1 MWRRPRVIAALIGT
15 GTGLTGWIAV
25 APSFESAVGHRIDR
39 FGLPWPLIGA
49 AVLLAIVTATAAA
62 WWPSRAVTRI
72 PIVLA
77 LSARPPRPKP
87 ARRSAVAAVALLA
100 TGVTCLAR
108 AHQTNQW
115 LIIGGTLATALGLLF
130 ASPLAIRI
138 LPLAGG
144 RLPIATRLALRDL
157 GRYQARSAAALAAIS
172 LALAIP
178 VATVVVASAA
188 KHTAATAIGNLSD
201 RQLIVRVGRHAAP
214 LVPVRTPA
222 QLASLQ
228 AQVDRLASSLGGAT
242 VIPLNLPIDPDSQV
256 ESGLDGDGSG
266 RPAIDLGYSS
276 GPNTLKAV
284 PLFVATPEL
293 LSHYGI
299 SPGSVAPD
307 TDVLTVR
314 GEQNL
319 QFAGIRERGK
329 QPKVQRIDVPRYTS
343 APTTLI
349 TEDAL
354 RRLGWQQ
361 GRVGWFVEALRPITS
376 DQLVQ
381 ARHAAADAG
390 LNIEARQDQKG
401 LATLQNGA
409 TAAGMLLA
417 LGVLAMTVGLIR
429 TEVAG
434 DLRTLTAA
442 GATSRVR
449 RSLAAA
455 TAGALA
461 VLGVALGTVGAYLAL
476 IGGYWGHLGALG
488 RVPVVHLLVIVVGL
502 PLIAAACG
510 WLLAG
515 REPPAVARQ
524 ALT

>member
-1 MWRRPRVIAALIGT
+1 
-15 GTGLTGWIAV
+15 
-25 APSFESAVGHRIDR
+25 
-39 FGLPWPLIGA
+39 
-49 AVLLAIVTATAAA
+49 
-62 WWPSRAVTRI
+62 
-72 PIVLA
+72 
-77 LSARPPRPKP
+77 
-87 ARRSAVAAVALLA
+87 
-100 TGVTCLAR
+100 
-108 AHQTNQW
+108 
-115 LIIGGTLATALGLLF
+115 
-130 ASPLAIRI
+130 
-138 LPLAGG
+138 
-144 RLPIATRLALRDL
+144 
-157 GRYQARSAAALAAIS
+157 
-172 LALAIP
+172 
-178 VATVVVASAA
+178 
-188 KHTAATAIGNLSD
+188 
-201 RQLIVRVGRHAAP
+201 
-214 LVPVRTPA
+214 
-222 QLASLQ
+222 
-228 AQVDRLASSLGGAT
+228 
-242 VIPLNLPIDPDSQV
+242 
-256 ESGLDGDGSG
+256 
-266 RPAIDLGYSS
+266 
-276 GPNTLKAV
+276 
-284 PLFVATPEL
+284 
-293 LSHYGI
+293 
-299 SPGSVAPD
+299 
-307 TDVLTVR
+307 
-314 GEQNL
+314 
-319 QFAGIRERGK
+319 
-329 QPKVQRIDVPRYTS
+329 VPRYTS

-429 TEVAG
+429 TEAAG

-476 IGGYWGHLGALG
+476 IGGYWGHLGTLG